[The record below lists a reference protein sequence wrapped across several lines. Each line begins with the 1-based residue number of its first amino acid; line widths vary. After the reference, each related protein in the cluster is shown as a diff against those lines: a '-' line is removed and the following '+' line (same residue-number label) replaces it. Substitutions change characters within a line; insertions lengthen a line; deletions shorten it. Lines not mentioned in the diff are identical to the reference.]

1 MKIGYYNIVLFLLF
15 TSHVGIGGTEGYFP
29 KKNYNYNCL
38 DSGKINQPNLSL
50 GHNSIKYNYL
60 DSGEY
65 YLDSNFNIDNLFADD
80 TIAKDLEIK
89 FVKNK
94 ITHIVGESY
103 FNVCKIKNK
112 TNKILDLDFRVNMPV
127 GWELLNSSV
136 LFSRSIIPGGEINL
150 PLRLTIP
157 QNVMGGIA
165 YVVNLVASTTEKEF
179 FGATY
184 IKLAEISDWNFE
196 ATNNKIYFN
205 ELYNTERFEIYL
217 SNKGNTIENLKLN
230 FKIGKKL
237 RLSDSVAN
245 YKVYISML
253 PYSDTVLSFQ
263 VQKSDAPEGEG
274 RYVKSWNENE
284 ILVTAT
290 GRNGKTK
297 SKNFRFFDLD
307 NEYYNMRNESYS
319 PLNLSLLV
327 FNLASG
333 FSPSTNFRAFG
344 QVQLNQSHELN
355 YSLNLMNLSFQEGFN
370 LRDYLNN
377 PFSYNFSASHNW
389 DNKLNT
395 TVGNIVGR
403 DPLFSQFGRGVESS
417 YKINNSSSVGI
428 TLSKNMFFPSWSA
441 SSYYK
446 SNILVP
452 FINKTI
458 SYNFKLFYQEN
469 DFLSIRSISPKL
481 GLYFSPIKDHNISL
495 NIMPSFGNYDT
506 TLGSIPNQDS
516 SINGA
521 SYQASYSG
529 TYKNITAR
537 VSYINSKNSLL
548 NPVGRI
554 ATNSNI
560 NYKINKMSSVN
571 YTSTGTKQP
580 PTKLFFTRLQSIQLS
595 SWNNH
600 RLYYQNRINEKFF
613 ISFGPNIQTS
623 TRQKY
628 SNQNT
633 TSESFSNQTFGLLGL
648 VKFKLNELESISPN
662 IFLGNTRFFDNN
674 ADSINYNGASNISL
688 GINYIRQFW
697 GLNFRYIKGATF
709 FLDQSTFVFEDSKI
723 SNETIFLRANFS
735 KKIPSRNL
743 DFEGF
748 ANYFLRMPRNVQS
761 FGLTGR
767 MNFQIIKRLN
777 GFAMANIFTNS
788 LSNQED
794 GTSSS
799 RFFSLGIG
807 LTYNVDVP
815 QPKIK
820 YHNLKI
826 ICFEDLNGDNMKDEN
841 EPAIPNI
848 ILKISRD
855 LESDF
860 LNTPFSDKELISDIQ
875 GNIVLNDLPE
885 GDFFLSFR
893 SLENL
898 GVLYNINGNEEEISL
913 EENYTLFVPY
923 GEGYKVRGRIKVS
936 RDVNSNRGTVNPGNI
951 RVEALSTSGEVFSAL
966 TDANGYYSVSVP
978 HKGYFRVSMSNIF
991 GDDFYIKNNK
1001 TLIQFDGFKLFKVDF
1016 DVVEKSRDVKINGNA
1031 KFNFGSQ

>member
-1 MKIGYYNIVLFLLF
+1 MKFGHYNIVLLLLF
-15 TSHVGIGGTEGYFP
+15 ISHIGISGSEGYDH
-29 KKNYNYNCL
+29 KNFY
-38 DSGKINQPNLSL
+38 KI
-50 GHNSIKYNYL
+50 NYL

-65 YLDSNFNIDNLFADD
+65 YLDSNFNIENLFPDD

-94 ITHIVGESY
+94 ITHMLGESY

-112 TNKILDLDFRVNMPV
+112 TNKILDLDFRLNMPA

-150 PLRLTIP
+150 PIRLTIP
-157 QNVMGGIA
+157 ENVMGGIA
-165 YVVNLVASTTEKEF
+165 YVVNLVASTKEKEF

-184 IKLAEISDWNFE
+184 IKLPEISDWNFE

-205 ELYNTERFEIYL
+205 ELYNTEKFEIHL

-237 RLSDSVAN
+237 RLSDSVTN
-245 YKVYISML
+245 YNVYISIP
-253 PYSDTVLSFQ
+253 PYSDTVLSYQ
-263 VQKSDAPEGEG
+263 VQMSKAPESEG
-274 RYVKSWNENE
+274 LYTKTWNDNE

-297 SKNFRFFDLD
+297 IKNFRFFDLD
-307 NEYYNMRNESYS
+307 NEYYNIRNESYS

-333 FSPSTNFRAFG
+333 FRPASTFRAFG
-344 QVQLNQSHELN
+344 QVQLNQSHEFN

-377 PFSYNFSASHNW
+377 PFLYNFSASHNW

-395 TVGNIVGR
+395 TVGNILGR

-417 YKINNSSSVGI
+417 YKLNNSSSVGV
-428 TLSKNMFFPSWSA
+428 TFSRNMFFPSWSA

-458 SYNFKLFYQEN
+458 SYDFKLFYQEN

-481 GLYFSPIKDHNISL
+481 GLSFNPIKDHSINL

-516 SINGA
+516 SINGVTYQI
-521 SYQASYSG
+521 SYRGS
-529 TYKNITAR
+529 YKNITAR
-537 VSYINSKNSLL
+537 VSNINLKNSIL
-548 NPVGRI
+548 NPIGRI
-554 ATNSNI
+554 ATNSNVS
-560 NYKINKMSSVN
+560 YKINKMSSVN
-571 YTSTGTKQP
+571 YSSMSTKQP
-580 PTKLFFTRLQSIQLS
+580 PTKLFFARTQPIQLANWS
-595 SWNNH
+595 NH
-600 RLYYQNRINEKFF
+600 RLYYRKIINDKVFV
-613 ISFGPNIQTS
+613 SFGPNIQTS

-628 SNQNT
+628 STQST
-633 TSESFSNQTFGLLGL
+633 TSESFSNQTYGLLGFM
-648 VKFKLNELESISPN
+648 KFKINKLESISPN
-662 IFLGNTRFFDNN
+662 VFFGNTRFYDNTT
-674 ADSINYNGASNISL
+674 DSINFNGASNISF
-688 GINYIRQFW
+688 GINYLRQFW
-697 GLNFRYIKGATF
+697 GLNFKYIKGATF
-709 FLDQSTFVFEDSKI
+709 FLDQNTFIFPDSRVL
-723 SNETIFLRANFS
+723 NETIFVRANFN

-743 DFEGF
+743 SFEGY
-748 ANYFLRMPRNVQS
+748 ANYFLRMPRNVQN

-777 GFAMANIFTNS
+777 GFAVANIFSNS
-788 LSNQED
+788 LSNEED

-826 ICFEDLNGDNMKDEN
+826 ICFEDLNGDNIKNEN
-841 EPAIPNI
+841 ERAIPNI

-855 LESDF
+855 FESDF
-860 LNTPFSDKELISDIQ
+860 LNTPFSEKELISDLE

-885 GDFFLSFR
+885 GDFFLNFR
-893 SLENL
+893 SLDNL
-898 GVLYNINGNEEEISL
+898 GVLYNIKGNDEEVSL
-913 EENYTLFVPY
+913 EEDHTLFVPY
-923 GEGYKVRGRIKVS
+923 GEGYKVTGQVKIS
-936 RDVNSNRGTVNPGNI
+936 RDVNSNRGTVDPSNI
-951 RVEALSTSGEVFSAL
+951 RVEVLSNSGEVFTTL
-966 TDANGYYSVSVP
+966 TDANGHYSISVP
-978 HKGYFRVSMSNIF
+978 YKGYFRVSMSNVF
-991 GDDFYIKNNK
+991 GDDFTIKNNK
-1001 TLIQFDGFKLFKVDF
+1001 TLIQFDGFKLFRVDF

-1031 KFNFGSQ
+1031 KFNFGNQ